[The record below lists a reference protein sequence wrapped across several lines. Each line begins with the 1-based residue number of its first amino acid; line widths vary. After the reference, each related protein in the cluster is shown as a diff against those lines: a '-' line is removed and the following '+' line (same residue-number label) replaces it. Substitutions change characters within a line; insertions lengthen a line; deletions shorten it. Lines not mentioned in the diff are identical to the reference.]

1 MKGNLTNNILKAV
14 SKVSDLKV
22 WAIKFLD
29 THLVEQKRINRVQ
42 NWLVGS
48 LGWLINPTSNV
59 PVFYSLEIGRTR
71 TNWSMKYT
79 TSQD

>member
-48 LGWLINPTSNV
+48 
-59 PVFYSLEIGRTR
+59 
-71 TNWSMKYT
+71 
-79 TSQD
+79 